1 MHFKYAT
8 VMNTIYTTLM
18 YGYAL
23 PVLFPIAALTFLN
36 LYIVEKLTVTY
47 WYQRPPMY
55 DEKLNTAALGLMR
68 WAPLVFF
75 IFGFWTM
82 GNKQIFNN
90 TVKPVTN
97 KG

>member
-47 WYQRPPMY
+47 WY
-55 DEKLNTAALGLMR
+55 
-68 WAPLVFF
+68 
-75 IFGFWTM
+75 
-82 GNKQIFNN
+82 
-90 TVKPVTN
+90 
-97 KG
+97 